1 MKFGEAISSAFSNYA
16 NFKGRT
22 RRSGYW
28 FFYLFYV
35 IVILAATVLDTLLFG
50 VSASGFGPLYTVSL
64 LALAIPTLAASV
76 RRMHD
81 VDKSGWFILVPIYN
95 LILLLQDSQRGPNKF
110 GEPVKTVFGETQNRN
125 LAAGATVTTAAF
137 LVQTEEEEDS
147 SDE

>member
-35 IVILAATVLDTLLFG
+35 IVIFAAAFLDALLFG
-50 VSASGFGPLYTVSL
+50 TSSGLLYTVSV
-64 LALAIPTLAASV
+64 LALVLPSLSTAV
-76 RRMHD
+76 RRLHD

-95 LILLLQDSQRGPNKF
+95 LILLLQDSQRGPNRF
-110 GEPVKTVFGETQNRN
+110 GDPVK
-125 LAAGATVTTAAF
+125 
-137 LVQTEEEEDS
+137 
-147 SDE
+147 

>member
-35 IVILAATVLDTLLFG
+35 IVILAATILDTLLFG

-64 LALAIPTLAASV
+64 LALVIPTLAVSV

-95 LILLLQDSQRGPNKF
+95 LILLLQDSQRGPNRF
-110 GEPVKTVFGETQNRN
+110 GDPVK
-125 LAAGATVTTAAF
+125 
-137 LVQTEEEEDS
+137 
-147 SDE
+147 

>member
-1 MKFGEAISSAFSNYA
+1 MNFGEAISSAFSNYA

-35 IVILAATVLDTLLFG
+35 IVILGATILDTLLFG
-50 VSASGFGPLYTVSL
+50 VSANGFGPLYTVSL

-110 GEPVKTVFGETQNRN
+110 GEPVKTVLGETQNRN
-125 LAAGATVTTAAF
+125 LAAGATFTTAAF

>member
-1 MKFGEAISSAFSNYA
+1 VTAIDFQGLQFRNITNTLGGNMKFGEAISSAFSNYA

-35 IVILAATVLDTLLFG
+35 LVIFVATILDSLLFG
-50 VSASGFGPLYTVSL
+50 TSVDSFGLFYTVSV
-64 LALAIPTLAASV
+64 LALALPTLSASV

-95 LILLLQDSQRGPNKF
+95 LILLLQDSQRGPNRF
-110 GEPVKTVFGETQNRN
+110 GDPVK
-125 LAAGATVTTAAF
+125 
-137 LVQTEEEEDS
+137 
-147 SDE
+147 

>member
-35 IVILAATVLDTLLFG
+35 IVLLSATIMDTLLFG
-50 VSASGFGPLYTVSL
+50 VSVDGVGLLYTVSI
-64 LALAIPTLAASV
+64 LALALPTLAASV
-76 RRMHD
+76 RRLHD

-95 LILLLQDSQRGPNKF
+95 LILLLQDSQRGPNRF
-110 GEPVKTVFGETQNRN
+110 GDPVK
-125 LAAGATVTTAAF
+125 
-137 LVQTEEEEDS
+137 
-147 SDE
+147 

>member
-28 FFYLFYV
+28 YFYLFYV
-35 IVILAATVLDTLLFG
+35 IVLFVATILDTLLFG
-50 VSASGFGPLYTVSL
+50 TSPNGFGLLYSVSV
-64 LALAIPTLAASV
+64 LALIIPTLAVSV

-95 LILLLQDSQRGPNKF
+95 LILLLQDSQRGPNRF
-110 GEPVKTVFGETQNRN
+110 GDPVK
-125 LAAGATVTTAAF
+125 
-137 LVQTEEEEDS
+137 
-147 SDE
+147 